1 MPRRILMTGDA
12 IGGVW
17 NYSLQLIEALAPYGI
32 EVTLVV
38 MGGQPS
44 PEQRRAAAALPNLW
58 LIGSGLRLE
67 WMRDCAADLL
77 GAQELLLELEARY
90 APDIVHVNGYAGA
103 AAGFAAPVVVV
114 AHSCVPSWWRACRR
128 EPIPRCWD
136 AYRLRLRRGLAAA
149 RCVVSPSRAFLD
161 SFTAANGAVP
171 RSRVIR
177 NGRDPRRYEPH
188 GKRPFVLAAGRLW
201 DEAKNI
207 GAVCQAAALL
217 ADPVLVAGEGILP
230 DPMPPNLHL
239 LGRLDSDELA
249 ARMAEAAV
257 FAAPARYEPF
267 GLAVLEAALSGCALV
282 VGDIPTMRELWDGAA
297 CFVDPDDPDALA
309 SAIAPLLADA
319 GAALSAGQAAR
330 GRALEYGAA
339 EMARGYFDL
348 YRELLAPARSTIVG
362 EAAA

>member
-1 MPRRILMTGDA
+1 
-12 IGGVW
+12 
-17 NYSLQLIEALAPYGI
+17 
-32 EVTLVV
+32 
-38 MGGQPS
+38 
-44 PEQRRAAAALPNLW
+44 
-58 LIGSGLRLE
+58 
-67 WMRDCAADLL
+67 
-77 GAQELLLELEARY
+77 
-90 APDIVHVNGYAGA
+90 
-103 AAGFAAPVVVV
+103 
-114 AHSCVPSWWRACRR
+114 
-128 EPIPRCWD
+128 
-136 AYRLRLRRGLAAA
+136 
-149 RCVVSPSRAFLD
+149 
-161 SFTAANGAVP
+161 
-171 RSRVIR
+171 
-177 NGRDPRRYEPH
+177 
-188 GKRPFVLAAGRLW
+188 VLAAGRLW

-207 GAVCQAAALL
+207 GAVCRAAALL

-249 ARMAEAAV
+249 MQMAEAAV

-319 GAALSAGQAAR
+319 GAALSAGEAAR
-330 GRALEYGAA
+330 GRALKYGAA

-348 YRELLAPARSTIVG
+348 YRELLSPARSTIVG